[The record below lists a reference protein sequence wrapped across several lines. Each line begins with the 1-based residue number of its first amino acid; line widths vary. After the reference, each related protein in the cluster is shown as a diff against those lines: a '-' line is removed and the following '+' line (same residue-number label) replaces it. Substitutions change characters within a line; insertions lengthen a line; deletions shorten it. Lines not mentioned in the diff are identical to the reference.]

1 MLNLCSKQKLFHS
14 FNTSALSLAPR
25 RLAETYFVARL
36 SILFES
42 LTQGREGRGREFF
55 ENWKISQN
63 NYIFDHPLLPA
74 GWEARGGRVEHEPGQ
89 RGRGRGRGGQWRE
102 RAAGDHRVLLLSE
115 IMQHL
120 RISSTRT
127 GARAAATS
135 CATARPWSPW
145 TSSTTSGASRWRLD
159 HHCVG
164 HLSEIMEHYRSA
176 RRARC
181 CCTASTWATRGGP
194 TARGAI
200 TRSSVCGAPTATGNT
215 YYMLPSSNRTS
226 CV

>member
-1 MLNLCSKQKLFHS
+1 MRDE
-14 FNTSALSLAPR
+14 A
-25 RLAETYFVARL
+25 
-36 SILFES
+36 FES
-42 LTQGREGRGREFF
+42 LTQGRERRGREFF
-55 ENWKISQN
+55 ENWKISHRTITFLTIHCCRQVEK
-63 NYIFDHPLLPA
+63 PEVGVSSTSLTSV
-74 GWEARGGRVEHEPGQ
+74 GVGGAEVANGGSGQ
-89 RGRGRGRGGQWRE
+89 QVTIV
-102 RAAGDHRVLLLSE
+102 VLLLSE

-215 YYMLPSSNRTS
+215 YYMSHVTISVQDIMCLMSYMLH
-226 CV
+226 VVMM

>member
-1 MLNLCSKQKLFHS
+1 
-14 FNTSALSLAPR
+14 
-25 RLAETYFVARL
+25 
-36 SILFES
+36 
-42 LTQGREGRGREFF
+42 
-55 ENWKISQN
+55 
-63 NYIFDHPLLPA
+63 
-74 GWEARGGRVEHEPGQ
+74 
-89 RGRGRGRGGQWRE
+89 
-102 RAAGDHRVLLLSE
+102 
-115 IMQHL
+115 MQHL

-215 YYMLPSSNRTS
+215 YYMSHVTCHCTGHVSGVLHAACRHDVTS
-226 CV
+226 LERFRHPLTPHHALY